1 MLERLQNHRA
11 RALASDEALAV
22 EVERTGS
29 AQGVFFTRKSAE
41 VREARDADGVHAFL
55 RAARKRHVG
64 VAVADVAHGLPD
76 AVGARRARGDDV
88 DALAFHA
95 VANRQVACGD
105 IADHRGYEQ
114 RAHTLRALL
123 EQRLEPALELVDA
136 ADAAAEDDR
145 HARRVLVLHGKA
157 RLRDRLV
164 RGDDRVLHEALEA
177 ARLLLREAVLGG
189 IEAADLASIV
199 DLVVG
204 RVEALDGA
212 DAAFAAHDR
221 LPQRLHADT
230 RGRDR
235 AHAGNHDAVRSVGS
249 LGVHG
254 CLAHS
259 AIPPSMQIT

>member
-1 MLERLQNHRA
+1 MLERLQDNRT
-11 RALASDEALAV
+11 RALAGDEALAV
-22 EVERTGS
+22 EVERTGC
-29 AQGVFFTRKSAE
+29 AKGVLLARKGAE
-41 VREARDADGVHAFL
+41 IREARDADGVHAFL
-55 RAARKRHVG
+55 RTTRKRHVG

-123 EQRLEPALELVDA
+123 EQGLEPALELVDA

>member
-157 RLRDRLV
+157 RLRDRFV
-164 RGDDRVLHEALEA
+164 GGDDRVLHEALEA

-189 IEAADLASIV
+189 IEAADFASIV

-204 RVEALDGA
+204 CVEALDGA
-212 DAAFAAHDR
+212 DAAFTAHDR
-221 LPQRLHADT
+221 LPQRLHTDA
-230 RGRDR
+230 RGRDC
-235 AHAGNHDAVRSVGS
+235 AHAGNHDTVRSVGS